1 MESGTCAV
9 VTGDLELLDQVLATA
24 AAAAVEPTV
33 VSDAAAVRPLWG
45 SAAVV
50 VVGLDQAA
58 QLAGLSLRRR
68 PEVYVVGEA
77 ADREQLCSWSG
88 PLGAAVVVLPGAAG
102 WLTTSMADA
111 ARHRLGTGHLV
122 AVLGGSGGVGA
133 STCAAGLAVVAAQ
146 QELRTALVDTDPL
159 GGGLDLL
166 LGAEANAGWRWP
178 RLVGA
183 RGHLGDLS
191 GQLPYVDGVDLL
203 SAGRGE
209 DTDAGPPGA
218 AQLQAVLRSTS
229 RSHQLTVVDLPRA
242 PDWIAREVSR
252 HADLF
257 LLVVRA
263 DVRGVSAARAV
274 IDQFR
279 DGPRPEVFVRTRRA
293 GPLTATAVAE
303 GLGASLLGAMADDP
317 SVRVAAERGDPPGR
331 AARSALAVRCR
342 EILRRLPAEG
352 AA

>member
-33 VSDAAAVRPLWG
+33 VADAAAVRPLWG

-50 VVGLDQAA
+50 VVGVDQAA

-111 ARHRLGTGHLV
+111 ARHRLGTGRLV

-166 LGAEANAGWRWP
+166 LGAEAQR
-178 RLVGA
+178 RLALASA
-183 RGHLGDLS
+183 R
-191 GQLPYVDGVDLL
+191 
-203 SAGRGE
+203 R
-209 DTDAGPPGA
+209 
-218 AQLQAVLRSTS
+218 R
-229 RSHQLTVVDLPRA
+229 
-242 PDWIAREVSR
+242 
-252 HADLF
+252 
-257 LLVVRA
+257 
-263 DVRGVSAARAV
+263 
-274 IDQFR
+274 
-279 DGPRPEVFVRTRRA
+279 PRPSR
-293 GPLTATAVAE
+293 
-303 GLGASLLGAMADDP
+303 
-317 SVRVAAERGDPPGR
+317 
-331 AARSALAVRCR
+331 
-342 EILRRLPAEG
+342 
-352 AA
+352 